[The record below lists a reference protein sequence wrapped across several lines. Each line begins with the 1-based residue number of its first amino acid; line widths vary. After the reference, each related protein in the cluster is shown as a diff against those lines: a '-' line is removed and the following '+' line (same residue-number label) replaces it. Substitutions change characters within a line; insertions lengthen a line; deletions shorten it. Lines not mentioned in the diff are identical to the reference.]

1 MQFFHRVNETTSE
14 SSHEEPPAKQPKTD
28 ENTDATVQQCEPVQD
43 SPSKDVVCPIC
54 NKALQRSDNTHI
66 NQHIDSCLNMSL
78 VNDELGRSIPS
89 AMLQS
94 TNKSDHT
101 NSTYAKSNKDSGHQ
115 LTSSKSLRDY
125 FASSNPSRL
134 P

>member
-1 MQFFHRVNETTSE
+1 MQFFHRVNETSSE

-28 ENTDATVQQCEPVQD
+28 ESTDATVQQYEPVQD

-54 NKALQRSDNTHI
+54 NKALQSSDNTHI

-94 TNKSDHT
+94 TKKSDHT